1 MAAKAESQ
9 LRCTMGFTKT
19 HDERLD
25 GVLEYIDKYFAG
37 SKPLFEQRIAG
48 LGAQKSTISNGLSL
62 GARDQDKSAAE
73 TERRNGVRTLLFL
86 AFTEGKQPIALAESF
101 KAKYLAMSQDQIKSE
116 IKGRLPVLDSSPLRA
131 FWSPMNFT
139 QVQQTPQLQTAP
151 SQFRYIVCAMMNK
164 YTARGVSYETIVKS
178 PDILKTFMLSGSI
191 IDESHRP
198 TYYPYGFILSVPQE
212 NIVSTSRK
220 DQSFKN
226 YKAEDPLTPLTPAV
240 KNDQMDEVRRVAGGF
255 SIQPPAA
262 ILQETKARGSSGYNE
277 IVVLGTGPTGTQIRP
292 IGIFM
297 KVDTTGNR
305 YARPNDSLM
314 GWKNETAFVT
324 DDILAK
330 IKLTGLPIV
339 QIIDDSG
346 SGK

>member
-1 MAAKAESQ
+1 MAAKPEAR
-9 LRCTMGFTKT
+9 LRCGMTKT
-19 HDERLD
+19 NDERLD

-37 SKPLFEQRIAG
+37 SKALFEQRIAG
-48 LGAQKSTISNGLSL
+48 LGAQKAAISNGLSL

-101 KAKYLAMSQDQIKSE
+101 KAKYLAMSQVQIKSE

-139 QVQQTPQLQTAP
+139 QVQQTPQMQTAP
-151 SQFRYIVCAMMNK
+151 AQFRYIVCAMMNK
-164 YTARGVSYETIVKS
+164 YTGRGVSYETILKS
-178 PDILKTFMLSGSI
+178 PAMLKTFMLSCSI
-191 IDESHRP
+191 IDEAHRP

-212 NIVSTSRK
+212 NIASTSRK

-226 YKAEDPLTPLTPAV
+226 YKAEDPLTPLTPVV
-240 KNDQMDEVRRVAGGF
+240 KTDMMDEVRRVAGGF
-255 SIQPPAA
+255 SIQAPDA
-262 ILQETKARGSSGYNE
+262 ILQETKAKGSLGYNE
-277 IVVLGTGPTGTQIRP
+277 IVVLGTGPTGTEIRP

-297 KVDTTGNR
+297 KLDTAGNR
-305 YARPNDSLM
+305 YARPNDSAM

-339 QIIDDSG
+339 QIVDDSG

>member
-1 MAAKAESQ
+1 MA
-9 LRCTMGFTKT
+9 KT

-25 GVLEYIDKYFAG
+25 GVLEYVDKYFAR

-48 LGAQKSTISNGLSL
+48 LGAQKGAISNGLSL

-116 IKGRLPVLDSSPLRA
+116 IKGRLPVMDSSPLRA

-139 QVQQTPQLQTAP
+139 QVQQTPQMQTAP
-151 SQFRYIVCAMMNK
+151 SQFRYIVCAMMNQ
-164 YTARGVSYETIVKS
+164 YTGRGVSYETILKS
-178 PDILKTFMLSGSI
+178 PDILKTFMLSCSI
-191 IDESHRP
+191 IDESHRS
-198 TYYPYGFILSVPQE
+198 TYYPYGFILVVPQE
-212 NIVSTSRK
+212 NIVSTSPK
-220 DQSFKN
+220 DQAFKN
-226 YKAEDPLTPLTPAV
+226 YKSEDPLAPLPPVV
-240 KNDQMDEVRRVAGGF
+240 KTDQTDEVRRVAGGF
-255 SIQPPAA
+255 SIQAPAA
-262 ILQETKARGSSGYNE
+262 ILQETKGAKGSSGYSE
-277 IVVLGTGPTGTQIRP
+277 IVVLGTAPTGTQIRP

-305 YARPNDSLM
+305 YARPSLTV
-314 GWKNETAFVT
+314 GKNATPFVT

-339 QIIDDSG
+339 QITDDSG